1 LGERLQHCGDGIQT
15 GNAFAPNQRRK
26 VQSVI
31 EAESEFSDVLITT
44 AVATLAILVVLPVFM
59 VRGLIQMYRDK
70 GRSST
75 FSSALAG
82 SMMEIDL
89 VVRPSVEHVIEAKHS
104 VESHE
109 EDTGG
114 E

>member
-1 LGERLQHCGDGIQT
+1 
-15 GNAFAPNQRRK
+15 
-26 VQSVI
+26 
-31 EAESEFSDVLITT
+31 
-44 AVATLAILVVLPVFM
+44 
-59 VRGLIQMYRDK
+59 
-70 GRSST
+70 
-75 FSSALAG
+75 
-82 SMMEIDL
+82 MMGIDL